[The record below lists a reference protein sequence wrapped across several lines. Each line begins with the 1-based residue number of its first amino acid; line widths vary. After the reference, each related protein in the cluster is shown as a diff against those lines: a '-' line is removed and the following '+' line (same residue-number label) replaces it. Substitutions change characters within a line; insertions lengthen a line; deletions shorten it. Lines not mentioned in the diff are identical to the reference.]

1 MAYPQGGMT
10 VTNNDVS
17 AVAVFDV
24 EFDQF
29 IFEPPTASITYVK
42 GMLLAWNLAHTKLQ
56 EYIAAAGDLTGV
68 PVAVLGSDV
77 VADSGPSD
85 VNLSAIVFGQ
95 VDASFTHTLLAGAGV
110 ALSLTDKQRLR
121 DVGIRPYDVQQLALQ
136 DNQ

>member
-10 VTNNDVS
+10 VTDNDVS
-17 AVAVFDV
+17 AVSIFVL
-24 EFDQF
+24 EFDSF
-29 IFEPPTASITYVK
+29 IFEPPAASTLYIK
-42 GMLLAWNLAHTKLQ
+42 GMLLAWNLGHTKLQ

-77 VADSGPSD
+77 LSDSGPAD

-95 VDASFTHTLLAGAGV
+95 VDASHTHTLLAGPGV

-121 DVGIRPYDVQQLALQ
+121 DVGIRPYDVLQLALP